1 MEVSTI
7 LSNGY
12 CDAKFT
18 CERILDETL
27 HKYPKHFRTMTARLG
42 QIAGSKVSGYWNP
55 MEHFSFMVKSSKTLK
70 TLPDFD
76 GVSLLAQYISP
87 VRPSDDVDD

>member
-1 MEVSTI
+1 MEVNSV
-7 LSNGY
+7 LPDGY

-27 HKYPKHFRTMTARLG
+27 HKYPNHFCTMTARLG

-70 TLPDFD
+70 CLPGFD
-76 GVSLLAQYISP
+76 GVSLSAQSFSP
-87 VRPSDDVDD
+87 IRSSHDFDD